1 MLAAFFIHNDCFEGM
16 DVLNHKRI
24 IVCSIFMKQFKNF
37 IILFITC
44 ISQIC
49 NHLIMSLGGAVIIK
63 NADCFHVEIY
73 EYITVMCR
81 ICNCC

>member
-1 MLAAFFIHNDCFEGM
+1 MQGVFYQEIIIELFKFKAVMLAAFFIHNDCFEGM

-49 NHLIMSLGGAVIIK
+49 NRLIM
-63 NADCFHVEIY
+63 
-73 EYITVMCR
+73 R
-81 ICNCC
+81 